1 MVLSAVQNAARA
13 RTATTTDARIVNQ
26 TKTTKTVN
34 QKKSTQ
40 KNKRKDK
47 ERRENTSFDDAI
59 LTSTLFLMTHIL

>member
-34 QKKSTQ
+34 QKSQHKKT
-40 KNKRKDK
+40 K
-47 ERRENTSFDDAI
+47 EKTKKEEK
-59 LTSTLFLMTHIL
+59 TLHLMTPF